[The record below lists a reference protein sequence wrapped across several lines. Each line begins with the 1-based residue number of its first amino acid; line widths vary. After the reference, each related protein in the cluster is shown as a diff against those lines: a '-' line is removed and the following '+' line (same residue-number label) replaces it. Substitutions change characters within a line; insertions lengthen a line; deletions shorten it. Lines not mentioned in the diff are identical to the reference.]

1 MKNFII
7 YIIPSNTKLII
18 NQYQLQ
24 AESMQIA
31 LDTFNA
37 LNFPC
42 RILGIGTSKTLIEL
56 NQFI

>member
-7 YIIPSNTKLII
+7 YISPTNTKLII

-31 LDTFNA
+31 LDRFNA

-42 RILGIGTSKTLIEL
+42 RILGIGTSKTLPYI
-56 NQFI
+56 NQFV